1 MVSFAEIIRTGMLE
15 EEKAMSEF
23 VLQTIG
29 LTKKYPHT
37 TALDNVNVTIIARF
51 FNNSRISIMFT
62 GSKPFVGSSCK
73 CNNKKRG
80 NLWIYWAK
88 RSR

>member
-1 MVSFAEIIRTGMLE
+1 MKK

-37 TALDNVNVTIIARF
+37 TALDNVNVTI
-51 FNNSRISIMFT
+51 
-62 GSKPFVGSSCK
+62 
-73 CNNKKRG
+73 KRG
-80 NLWIYWAK
+80 ESMDLLGK
-88 RSR
+88 TEPVRLHLCV